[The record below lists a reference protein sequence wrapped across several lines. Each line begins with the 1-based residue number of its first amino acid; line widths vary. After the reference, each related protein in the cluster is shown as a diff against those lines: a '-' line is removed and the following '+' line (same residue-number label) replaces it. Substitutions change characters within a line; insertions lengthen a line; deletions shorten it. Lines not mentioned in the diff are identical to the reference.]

1 MVQGV
6 NNGAQGRGRVL
17 PGSSTKTSQSN
28 SSVEHEA
35 TTSDDREARVAL
47 ASRQADDLR
56 EAPEDLAEMAE
67 VIEHMNSLRSW

>member
-1 MVQGV
+1 MVRRV

-28 SSVEHEA
+28 SGVEREA
-35 TTSDDREARVAL
+35 TTSDDHEARVAL

-67 VIEHMNSLRSW
+67 VMEHMNSLRVW